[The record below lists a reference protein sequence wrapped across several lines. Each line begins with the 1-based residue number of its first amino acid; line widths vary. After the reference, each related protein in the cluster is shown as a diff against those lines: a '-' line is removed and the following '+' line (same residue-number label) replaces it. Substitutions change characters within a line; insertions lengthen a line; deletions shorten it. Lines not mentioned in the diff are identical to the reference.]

1 MAHRNAKPVEAVPS
15 AVRLGF
21 LALGLLMLLL
31 GFIGALLPVMPTTI
45 FLILAAWFF
54 GRSSPRMEAW
64 LLGHPVF
71 GPDLRGWR
79 EHGAIRRR
87 AKYLAFGGMAAGY
100 LLFWWG
106 TEPDL
111 WLALL
116 VAVFM
121 IACAAYVATRPEREM
136 GG

>member
-31 GFIGALLPVMPTTI
+31 GFVGALLPVMPTTI

-64 LLGHPVF
+64 LLQHPAF
-71 GPDLRGWR
+71 GPDLRAWR

-87 AKYLAFGGMAAGY
+87 AKYMAFAGMTAGY

-106 TEPDL
+106 TGPEL
-111 WLALL
+111 WLALI
-116 VAVFM
+116 VAIFM
-121 IACAAYVATRPEREM
+121 VACAAYVATRPEREIVQ
-136 GG
+136 